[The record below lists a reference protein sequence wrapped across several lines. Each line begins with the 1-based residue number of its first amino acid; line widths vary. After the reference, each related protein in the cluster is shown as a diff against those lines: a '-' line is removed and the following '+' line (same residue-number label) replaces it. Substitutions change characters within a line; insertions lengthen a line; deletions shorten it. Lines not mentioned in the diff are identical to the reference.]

1 MNSSTNSMQQVVTF
15 GGMVFPESG
24 WACILAGD
32 PLPCKERA
40 FMRSV
45 PIQGHWYSEKK
56 HAVTSIRIHTGYSYD
71 NCGYFFTYEGPGY
84 RRFEK
89 KYAKAIVSR
98 QLTDAIWGGN
108 HRGVRYRVDLLE
120 ADIFPPF
127 NTANA
132 RYMELLHSLIGP
144 LSKSFRSHVGSGDKK
159 DSDSLPNIILD
170 CGFSSSDDCM
180 TYIPVLSGL
189 GYRVAIIWVLP
200 DADALVQENNERG
213 SEVYRSPDGGIIGYG
228 RMTDRDEL
236 LVTHSGVLDNF
247 RKQLDD
253 MLEKETKPRDYGRNP
268 FGELGILDDAEEI
281 WAILSPDKDDPEVI
295 CLRSGNGENPD
306 SNVIPKNAL
315 NRVSEFLYSDAERT
329 SGLLWEPYGEEPN
342 EGIRTGAIE
351 LYGSMNSLIDT
362 SQPAVSKF
370 IRETN

>member
-1 MNSSTNSMQQVVTF
+1 MNSSMNNMQRVVTF
-15 GGMVFPESG
+15 GGMAFPESG

-45 PIQGHWYSEKK
+45 PIQGHWYSEKE
-56 HAVTSIRIHTGYSYD
+56 HAVTSIKVHVGFSYD
-71 NCGYFFTYEGPGY
+71 AWGYYFTYEGPRY
-84 RRFEK
+84 KRFEK
-89 KYAKAIVSR
+89 KYANAIVSR
-98 QLTDAIWGGN
+98 KSTDSVWGGS
-108 HRGVRYRVDLLE
+108 HRGVRYRVDLLD

-132 RYMELLHSLIGP
+132 RYMDLLHSLLGP
-144 LSKSFRSHVGSGDKK
+144 LSKSFRSHAGSGEE
-159 DSDSLPNIILD
+159 SDRDGLPNIILD

-180 TYIPVLSGL
+180 TYVPVLREL

-213 SEVYRSPDGGIIGYG
+213 SVIYKKADGRIIGYG

-236 LVTHSGVLDNF
+236 LVTHSKVLDNF

-253 MLEKETKPRDYGRNP
+253 ILEKEVKPRDYGRHP
-268 FGELGILDDAEEI
+268 FRELGILDDAEEI
-281 WAILSPDKDDPEVI
+281 WAILSPYGEETEVI
-295 CLRSGNGENPD
+295 YLRSGD
-306 SNVIPKNAL
+306 SDDPASVANRKNAL
-315 NRVSEFLYSDAERT
+315 DKAYDFISGDAERT
-329 SGLLWEPYGEEPN
+329 SDLLWKPYSEETD

-351 LYGSMNSLIDT
+351 LYRRLNS
-362 SQPAVSKF
+362 
-370 IRETN
+370 